1 MAKRLGVKLN
11 RLEAWERGERQPTV
25 RQTQELARYYHRPF
39 GVFFLPQPPSIP
51 PLAAECRRPQSSL
64 PESGN
69 RLAETVMTEGYEH
82 EAMVLDVLKRAVA
95 EALERKRK
103 LGQYAVIWRE
113 GRVVCTGPDAP
124 VVLGVRSAGKK
135 S

>member
-1 MAKRLGVKLN
+1 
-11 RLEAWERGERQPTV
+11 
-25 RQTQELARYYHRPF
+25 
-39 GVFFLPQPPSIP
+39 
-51 PLAAECRRPQSSL
+51 
-64 PESGN
+64 
-69 RLAETVMTEGYEH
+69 MTEGHEH

-95 EALERKRK
+95 EALDHKRK

-124 VVLGVRSAGKK
+124 VVPGVPSTGKN